1 MEPLTAQMPDSTLVV
16 LCLIPLVYFVWG
28 AIKILKN
35 S

>member
-16 LCLIPLVYFVWG
+16 LCLIPLVCFALG